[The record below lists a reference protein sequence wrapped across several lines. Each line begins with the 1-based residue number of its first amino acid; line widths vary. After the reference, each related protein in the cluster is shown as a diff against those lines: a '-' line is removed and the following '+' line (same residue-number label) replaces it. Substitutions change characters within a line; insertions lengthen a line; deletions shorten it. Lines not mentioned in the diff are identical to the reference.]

1 MKKLYDLRFVIGMFF
16 LVIGVLLIGYVLFA
30 STSVGVSI
38 NKWCGIL
45 FILFGGFMLA
55 LSLKKPVE

>member
-16 LVIGVLLIGYVLFA
+16 LVIGVLLLGYVLFA
-30 STSVGVSI
+30 STAAGISV

-45 FILFGGFMLA
+45 FVLFGGSMVT

>member
-16 LVIGVLLIGYVLFA
+16 LVIGVLLLGYALFA
-30 STSVGVSI
+30 STASGVSI

-45 FILFGGFMLA
+45 FVLFGGSMVA